1 MVQGDSSVR
10 KTSKSCLKILEKLSS
25 LFDPLGVDW
34 SIKRV
39 NFKDVLLIDRIMSI
53 FDIVE
58 DKSDFVS
65 STCYDFS
72 LEERIVPLQDLL
84 QLTFLLTRK
93 RLEHILW
100 AIHNE
105 NSGIFLWG
113 FKVGCIITE
122 TQVIKQFFNVF

>member
-1 MVQGDSSVR
+1 MVQGNSSVR

-34 SIKRV
+34 SIKGV

-93 RLEHILW
+93 RLEHIL
-100 AIHNE
+100 
-105 NSGIFLWG
+105 
-113 FKVGCIITE
+113 
-122 TQVIKQFFNVF
+122 